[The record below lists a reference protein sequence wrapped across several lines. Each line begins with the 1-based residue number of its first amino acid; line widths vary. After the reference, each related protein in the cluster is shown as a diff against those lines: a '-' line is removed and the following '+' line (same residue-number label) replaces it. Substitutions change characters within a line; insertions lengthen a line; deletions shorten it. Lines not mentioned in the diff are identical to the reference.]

1 MSIRDNNR
9 QISEHGV
16 QRLQSETFVE
26 WFQDHVSNNILL
38 CFILTIQ
45 IHN

>member
-9 QISEHGV
+9 QMSEHAV
-16 QRLQSETFVE
+16 QCLHSETFAE

-38 CFILTIQ
+38 CFVLTIQ
-45 IHN
+45 LHN